1 VITSKRVTPILYT
14 SSLNGFDFVF
24 KFGYLNFR
32 FKIGDA
38 YSKEPAKLS
47 YYRGLF
53 KFIANPKSANFH

>member
-1 VITSKRVTPILYT
+1 MLYT